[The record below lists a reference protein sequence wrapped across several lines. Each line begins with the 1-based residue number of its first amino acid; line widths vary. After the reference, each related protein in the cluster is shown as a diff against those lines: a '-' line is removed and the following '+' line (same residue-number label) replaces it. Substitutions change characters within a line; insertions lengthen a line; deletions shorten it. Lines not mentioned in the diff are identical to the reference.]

1 MINRNCPSYKLEST
15 NGFLEW
21 PYKGTFHSSMMC
33 LSALK
38 YIINQTIDDKAIL
51 GAWKMFPMVHFLA
64 FVIMQIFL

>member
-1 MINRNCPSYKLEST
+1 
-15 NGFLEW
+15 
-21 PYKGTFHSSMMC
+21 MMC